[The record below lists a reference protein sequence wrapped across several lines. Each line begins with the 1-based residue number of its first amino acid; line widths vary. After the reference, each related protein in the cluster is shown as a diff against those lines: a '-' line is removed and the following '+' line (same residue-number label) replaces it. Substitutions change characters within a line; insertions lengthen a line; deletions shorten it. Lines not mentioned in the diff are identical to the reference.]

1 MKFLAIVGS
10 RCVSESRFPE
20 FEERITA
27 VLESTG
33 CDAIVSG
40 GARGADRIA
49 EIYAYRHNLPIR
61 IFRAEWNKYGKV
73 AGMLR
78 NSEIVKQC
86 HVLLAIWD
94 GKSRGTEDIIKKAMA
109 AGKCVAL
116 LTTNEP
122 PEWIRER
129 MKNEPSLVQKS

>member
-33 CDAIVSG
+33 CGAIVSG

-49 EIYAYRHNLPIR
+49 EIY
-61 IFRAEWNKYGKV
+61 EG
-73 AGMLR
+73 
-78 NSEIVKQC
+78 
-86 HVLLAIWD
+86 
-94 GKSRGTEDIIKKAMA
+94 SRDA
-109 AGKCVAL
+109 
-116 LTTNEP
+116 
-122 PEWIRER
+122 
-129 MKNEPSLVQKS
+129 